1 MKNPSII
8 FISVPNDHKYIRI
21 ITNAIKF
28 VGIESYIYNNETI
41 NDVSMMSFYIFL
53 QHHDVSVIFNHM
65 DNIINDVFTEFDLDR
80 DLINIDILDDAT
92 KFKFGY
98 KWKGEEHI
106 ISKFKDIVVSDVDS
120 VGYKYPVITQHL
132 NTFNTYESIKNNL
145 LILSMINN
153 QKYKNVLFIGK
164 DYSLYDQIAKDN
176 YSFEFDSCD
185 IDEMDRFNNREYNC
199 VFINGYLNGDY
210 VLDIATAFKKSRCI
224 VISGILVP
232 EFEKQYYSIINE
244 ICSDGSYKSISS
256 HYWKSYIIGD
266 LDIAEYDHI

>member
-21 ITNAIKF
+21 VSNAIQS
-28 VGIESYIYNNETI
+28 VGVESYIYSNEMINNVDT
-41 NDVSMMSFYIFL
+41 MSFYIFL
-53 QHHDVSVIFNHM
+53 QYHDVSVIFDRM

-80 DLINIDILDDAT
+80 DLIHMDILDDAT

-106 ISKFKDIVVSDVDS
+106 ISKFKDIVVSDVDGI
-120 VGYKYPVITQHL
+120 GYKYPVITQHL

-153 QKYKNVLFIGK
+153 QKYKSVLFIGK

-176 YSFEFDSCD
+176 YSFKFDSCD
-185 IDEMDRFNNREYNC
+185 IDETDAICNRNYDC
-199 VFINGYLNGDY
+199 VFINGYLNGDH
-210 VLDIATAFKKSRCI
+210 VLDIAKTFIKSQCI

-232 EFEKQYYSIINE
+232 ESEKQYYSIINE
-244 ICSDGSYKSISS
+244 ICSDVSYKSISS